1 MFSSIATHITRCGF
15 PSSRGN
21 GKKTGT
27 GAGVQK
33 GLLSENTN
41 HGPWCAPTG
50 AEAGTFP
57 FFPPAG
63 FTPHPGRS
71 SLTESRRALGR
82 GDILFSKSG
91 THAGKEPGAE
101 ASGVTQGS
109 LPRDSSPGEQ
119 RRGERRGGR
128 KKSVPRAPAGRGHTL
143 PLSERTREGILIVKP
158 QKAAYLCQAEGRIPQ
173 IFPREEPPLPGDNF
187 MKRGACRAQHA
198 LKGAPSHA
206 HFRCHLIEARA
217 AAREMALNHPA
228 DLGKKGFAPAARVG
242 VAGKEI
248 EQLFVVVRERSVRI
262 LAREGDD
269 VQGAEQV
276 TGQP

>member
-1 MFSSIATHITRCGF
+1 MLHVFKHSNSYHTLRLPVIPGKR
-15 PSSRGN
+15 
-21 GKKTGT
+21 KKTGT

-71 SLTESRRALGR
+71 FLTESRRALGR
-82 GDILFSKSG
+82 GDILFTKSG

-128 KKSVPRAPAGRGHTL
+128 KN
-143 PLSERTREGILIVKP
+143 
-158 QKAAYLCQAEGRIPQ
+158 Q
-173 IFPREEPPLPGDNF
+173 
-187 MKRGACRAQHA
+187 CRARQ
-198 LKGAPSHA
+198 LVGDIPSH
-206 HFRCHLIEARA
+206 CLNE
-217 AAREMALNHPA
+217 RE
-228 DLGKKGFAPAARVG
+228 
-242 VAGKEI
+242 KE
-248 EQLFVVVRERSVRI
+248 F
-262 LAREGDD
+262 
-269 VQGAEQV
+269 
-276 TGQP
+276 